1 VERTSIDRMLNPRSV
16 AVVGASEPSA
26 DNIVRPTITAG
37 VEVHLVNPNHRSLY
51 GRPCYPSL
59 VEVPAVDCVVSLV
72 NASRTVEV
80 VATAA
85 ERKVGGVVITA
96 AGFREKGPEGAVIE
110 AQLSDLARA
119 HHVAICGPNGLGLV
133 NFRSGVHLSRVPC
146 PELRIGGTAI
156 VSHSGGLIR
165 NAMSAAVESRVGVGH
180 VISAGNEAV
189 TDVADYLEFFAGDP
203 DTHTVCLI
211 LESIRRPEAFLRA
224 CEAAVRSGT
233 TVVAM
238 PLARGSR
245 ARHIAASHTA
255 AILADPVIYDAAFGS
270 SGIIVAEDIDD
281 LMAKARAVE
290 NLPPR
295 SWPPVHSASV
305 ITVSGGA
312 AGLASDVFER
322 AVVPLP
328 LLSDAQDALGAVMQ
342 TPAVLNP
349 LDISGWVYADDAAIR
364 KVLEVVLSNPAVDV
378 LVFGFALAEHE
389 EQFARRVLDVVQAA
403 AVDAPVPIL
412 ATSIENCRLGAWT
425 DALTDITVIRGLHY
439 AAQLVQV
446 MRRYSH
452 PEPRSEAASEGRIAV
467 PPAGVSDR
475 PGVALADFGAM
486 ANVIRDLGVPIAPY
500 TIIAEPETIQVP
512 RDFGDR
518 LVVKLANVVHRDR
531 IGAIRKNVSRH
542 EVAAARE
549 QLDRLAASLGCD
561 RQVIV
566 QPQIDALAEVFV
578 GLMATTPFG
587 PVIVCGTGGTE
598 VESGARVAA
607 RLAPVG
613 RLGAEAMLRQAGLDL
628 VLVRRRQDDLVEVL
642 LAVSRLAARQD
653 GWLSSLDLNPILVTE
668 DGLVAVD
675 VSCMLVGGTDSP

>member
-1 VERTSIDRMLNPRSV
+1 MERTSIDRMLNPRSV

-59 VEVPAVDCVVSLV
+59 IETPAVDCVLSLV
-72 NASRTVEV
+72 NATRTVDV
-80 VATAA
+80 VAAAA
-85 ERKVGGVVITA
+85 ERGAGGVVITA
-96 AGFREKGPEGAVIE
+96 AGFREKGPEGAAIE
-110 AQLSDLARA
+110 AELANLARA
-119 HHVAICGPNGLGLV
+119 HDVAICGPNGLGLV

-146 PELRIGGTAI
+146 PELRVGGTAI

-165 NAMSAAVESRVGVGH
+165 NALSAAVESRVGIGH

-203 DTHTVCLI
+203 DTHVVCLI

-224 CEAAVRSGT
+224 AGAAARSGT

-238 PLARGSR
+238 PLARGAR

-255 AILADPVIYDAAFGS
+255 AIMADPVIYDAAFGS

-281 LMAKARAVE
+281 LMTKARAVE
-290 NLPPR
+290 DLPPHN
-295 SWPPVHSASV
+295 WPPVHSASV
-305 ITVSGGA
+305 VAVSGGA

-322 AVVPLP
+322 AAVPLP
-328 LLSDAQDALGAVMQ
+328 SLSGAQDALGAVMQ

-349 LDISGWVYADDAAIR
+349 LDISGWVYADDVAIR
-364 KVLEVVLSNPAVDV
+364 KVLDVVLSDPAVDV
-378 LVFGFALAEHE
+378 LVFAFALSEHE
-389 EQFARRVLDVVQAA
+389 EGFARRVLDVVRAA
-403 AVDAPVPIL
+403 AGSSPPPIM

-425 DALTDITVIRGLHY
+425 DALTGITVIRGLRY
-439 AAQLVQV
+439 AAQLVQA

-452 PEPRSEAASEGRIAV
+452 PEPWSGAAAEGRIAV
-467 PPAGVSDR
+467 PPAGSSDR
-475 PGVALADFGAM
+475 PGVSLADFDAM
-486 ANVIRDLGVPIAPY
+486 AKIIRDLAIPVAPY
-500 TIIAEPETIQVP
+500 TILSAEPDTRIP
-512 RDFGDR
+512 CDFGDR

-531 IGAIRKNVSRH
+531 VGAIRQNVNRH
-542 EVAAARE
+542 EVATVRE

-561 RQVIV
+561 RQVVV

-578 GLMATTPFG
+578 GLMTTTPFG
-587 PVIVCGTGGTE
+587 PVIVCGSGGTE

-613 RLGAEAMLRQAGLDL
+613 RLAAEAMLRQAGLDL
-628 VLVRRRQDDLVEVL
+628 ALGRQRQDDLVDVMV
-642 LAVSRLAARQD
+642 AVSRLAARQD

-668 DGLVAVD
+668 EGLVAVD
-675 VSCMLVGGTDSP
+675 VSCILITGRD